1 MNSTSNSDII
11 IIEVI
16 RQELTT
22 AEVIKHIFIDEV
34 IKHIRNSSMAPSGDQ
49 VPDQRNAKT
58 YKRQRLER
66 VVINNTFYKFVIKQ

>member
-1 MNSTSNSDII
+1 MLQIHSDTNLNYKFKWLVVKSYMNSTSNSDII

-34 IKHIRNSSMAPSGDQ
+34 IKHIRNSSM
-49 VPDQRNAKT
+49 VP
-58 YKRQRLER
+58 
-66 VVINNTFYKFVIKQ
+66 VG

>member
-34 IKHIRNSSMAPSGDQ
+34 IKHM
-49 VPDQRNAKT
+49 
-58 YKRQRLER
+58 
-66 VVINNTFYKFVIKQ
+66 